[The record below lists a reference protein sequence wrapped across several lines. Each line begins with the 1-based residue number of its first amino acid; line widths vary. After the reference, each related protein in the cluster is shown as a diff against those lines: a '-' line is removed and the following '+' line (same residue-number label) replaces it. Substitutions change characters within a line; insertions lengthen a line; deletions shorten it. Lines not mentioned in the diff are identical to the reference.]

1 MDKIVNTLNN
11 RYLIAVVVGLFLLS
25 AIRMFAARR

>member
-11 RYLIAVVVGLFLLS
+11 RYLVAVVVGVFVWGMV
-25 AIRMFAARR
+25 RGFRR